1 MRIKQQ
7 YWRFLIIS
15 VMNCMLCFIAGLFLV
30 WWSIAPLSFIL
41 YLSFPTIRLNYAFFS
56 GLISTF
62 CLWFGLTLYISNYDH
77 FRTSEMLSQLF
88 FSQKI
93 PYLFNILTGLLGGV
107 IVGLSALS
115 ATHTKRLIVALW
127 FNKYPRNSTQP
138 PKLENFNADRQNQ
151 NTQNR
156 NKPVYTTPI
165 YSNPNLRA
173 KSPLKFNNNSFNPP
187 QN

>member
-7 YWRFLIIS
+7 HWRFLIIS

-30 WWSIAPLSFIL
+30 WWSIAPLSFLL

-56 GLISTF
+56 GLFSTF

-93 PYLFNILTGLLGGV
+93 PYLFNILTGLLGGI

-127 FNKYPRNSTQP
+127 FNKYPRNGQLPIRQEHFNT
-138 PKLENFNADRQNQ
+138 ENRQNPHNYQ
-151 NTQNR
+151 NKQ
-156 NKPVYTTPI
+156 VYPN
-165 YSNPNLRA
+165 SNLRA
-173 KSPLKFNNNSFNPP
+173 KTPLKFNNNSFNPP
-187 QN
+187 RN